1 MARFSPKTR
10 QRQPIGWMPRQRAAA
25 KHGTIGISGWT
36 LAALTLLLLSGALL
50 AFNQD
55 HSGDRLK
62 IRRELRKF

>member
-1 MARFSPKTR
+1 MAPFSPKTR
-10 QRQPIGWMPRQRAAA
+10 RRQPIGLRPLQRASAR
-25 KHGTIGISGWT
+25 HGTVGPSGWA